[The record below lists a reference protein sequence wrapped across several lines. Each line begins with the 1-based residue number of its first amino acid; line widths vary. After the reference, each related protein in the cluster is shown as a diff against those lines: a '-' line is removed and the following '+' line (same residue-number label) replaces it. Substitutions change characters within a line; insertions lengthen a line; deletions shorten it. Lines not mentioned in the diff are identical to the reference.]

1 MMAIDIWFP
10 DAERVPMPFSERE
23 KSHFV
28 AELKG
33 FQAYVAEESKG
44 LKIHVSDLAT
54 DGEELA
60 RYLSKLEA
68 EVSRDIT
75 NARYARIGQT
85 IELRNPAMVAIT
97 SGEEEQRSFD
107 VLTLGE
113 RSRITGK
120 ILGAFVNLYPEE
132 IEEDDSVED
141 DVLVPT
147 VALRLRDVV
156 IFDVDKDTGEILSS
170 ESLDDGEVEI
180 PLCYGVS
187 GLGIIPNPTVHRSGT
202 VDLSS
207 DVVDAY
213 LTDLFVVS

>member
-1 MMAIDIWFP
+1 
-10 DAERVPMPFSERE
+10 
-23 KSHFV
+23 
-28 AELKG
+28 
-33 FQAYVAEESKG
+33 
-44 LKIHVSDLAT
+44 
-54 DGEELA
+54 
-60 RYLSKLEA
+60 
-68 EVSRDIT
+68 
-75 NARYARIGQT
+75 
-85 IELRNPAMVAIT
+85 MVAIT

-132 IEEDDSVED
+132 IEEDDSVDD

-147 VALRLRDVV
+147 VTIRLCDAE
-156 IFDVDKDTGEILSS
+156 IADIDADTGEVLAS
-170 ESLDDGEVEI
+170 EALDNNGVEV

-187 GLGIIPNPTVHRSGT
+187 GLRIIPNPTVHRSRT

>member
-1 MMAIDIWFP
+1 M
-10 DAERVPMPFSERE
+10 
-23 KSHFV
+23 
-28 AELKG
+28 
-33 FQAYVAEESKG
+33 
-44 LKIHVSDLAT
+44 SDLAT

-97 SGEEEQRSFD
+97 SGEEGQRSFD
-107 VLTLGE
+107 VLTIDQE
-113 RSRITGK
+113 SRITGK
-120 ILGAFVNLYPEE
+120 ILGAYVNLYPEQ

-156 IFDVDKDTGEILSS
+156 IFDVDKDTG
-170 ESLDDGEVEI
+170 
-180 PLCYGVS
+180 
-187 GLGIIPNPTVHRSGT
+187 
-202 VDLSS
+202 
-207 DVVDAY
+207 
-213 LTDLFVVS
+213 